1 MDSRCD
7 AFVAMRLDEP
17 ATLQV
22 AADWRERY
30 LPPEIAAENIRCN
43 GCMAEAGPRC
53 AHCAACPQ
61 WPCRFPEELY
71 RFPGE
76 AAQDVEGLQTMR
88 VLARNMARVLRA
100 GLLAGEGRP
109 EPEERVV
116 TSFIR

>member
-76 AAQDVEGLQTMR
+76 AAQDYRDLFGGRSPALRRNGVRCLERDSR
-88 VLARNMARVLRA
+88 VGGVWRA
-100 GLLAGEGRP
+100 E
-109 EPEERVV
+109 
-116 TSFIR
+116 S